1 MFFSHLTPADYVR
14 GSPRNVG
21 RLLLGRSRPGSSG
34 RAPRLHPKIR
44 LGSSAPLERSRGFS
58 VWSRGS
64 SVGVEPRAPPGGAGF
79 LWGGAA
85 AGLHPEVPG
94 STPRSPRLH
103 PEEPRSRLLL
113 AGI

>member
-58 VWSRGS
+58 GS
-64 SVGVEPRAPPGGAGF
+64 VEPRLLGRCGAAGSSGWSRVF
-79 LWGGAA
+79 VGCGAA
-85 AGLHPEVPG
+85 AGLHRP
-94 STPRSPRLH
+94 
-103 PEEPRSRLLL
+103 
-113 AGI
+113 